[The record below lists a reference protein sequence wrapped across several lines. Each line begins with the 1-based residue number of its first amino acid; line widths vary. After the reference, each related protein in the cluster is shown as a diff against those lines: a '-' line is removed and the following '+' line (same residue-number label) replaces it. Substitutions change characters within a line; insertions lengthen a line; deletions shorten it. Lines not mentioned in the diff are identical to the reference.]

1 MKLRLISSLPEYI
14 REAEEIVRAF
24 SPYVV
29 VSDDAVDY
37 LELSAEKTDCVF
49 HGKISS
55 SFQPPVEVDYEE
67 EDYLLFKKLSK
78 RAYKNALYRYMV
90 SLTGLSL
97 PYGSLTGVRPT
108 KLLYEAEKSG
118 LGSSFLT
125 EEFFVSE
132 EKASLI
138 KSVVDNQRGIYSDAD
153 DIADVYVNIPFCPTR
168 CNYCSFISSEY
179 KRIEKRI
186 SEYRDAVVQEIR
198 SLRSIISARSYNIRS
213 VYVGGGTPS
222 VLPPD
227 ILDAILAELRG
238 LATEFTVECGRPDTI
253 TEALADVLVRN
264 GVTRCSVNPQSFF
277 DETLIKIGRKHT
289 IEDFYKAYDIL
300 NSRGLSVNIDLIAGL
315 TDETPDMFRHSLD
328 SAIALAP
335 DNITVHSL
343 SLKRGSRI
351 TEEGQE
357 KARFGAVSDM
367 LSYAHDVL
375 PRHGYAPY
383 YMYRQKNSADN
394 LENTGY
400 ALPGKQCVY
409 NIDIM
414 EEIAHVLSAGAG
426 GMSKRLERSSGK
438 ILRYSIPKGFEE
450 YLARIEEIIG
460 KKEEFFNGKQ

>member
-1 MKLRLISSLPEYI
+1 MKLRLISALPEYL

-29 VSDDAVDY
+29 VSDDASDY
-37 LELSAEKTDCVF
+37 IELSVTVTDSVF

-55 SFQPPVEVDYEE
+55 SFCPPVEVDYENT
-67 EDYLLFKKLSK
+67 DAFMFKKLSK
-78 RAYKNALYRYMV
+78 RAYKNALYRYIETV
-90 SLTGLSL
+90 TGLSL

-108 KLLYEAEKSG
+108 KLLYEAERSG
-118 LGSSFLT
+118 RDSSFLT
-125 EEFFVSE
+125 DEFFVSE

-138 KSVVDNQRGIYSDAD
+138 QSVVDNQRGIYSLDNN
-153 DIADVYVNIPFCPTR
+153 IADIYVNIPFCPTR

-186 SEYRDAVVQEIR
+186 SEYRDAVVSEIR
-198 SLRSIISARSYNIRS
+198 SLRTIASTRSYNIRS

-222 VLPPD
+222 VLPPH
-227 ILDAILAELRG
+227 ILDGILFELRG
-238 LATEFTVECGRPDTI
+238 LASEFTVECGRPDTI
-253 TEALADVLVRN
+253 TEELADVLVRN

-289 IEDFYKAYDIL
+289 IADFYKAYDIL
-300 NSRGLSVNIDLIAGL
+300 KSRGLSINIDLIAGL
-315 TDETPDMFRHSLD
+315 TDETPEMFRHSLD
-328 SAIALAP
+328 SAIELEP

-367 LSYAHDVL
+367 LSYAHTVL
-375 PRHGYAPY
+375 PEHGYAPY

-426 GMSKRLERSSGK
+426 GMSKRLDRASGK
-438 ILRYSIPKGFEE
+438 IVRYSTPKGFEE
-450 YLARIEEIIG
+450 YLTRIEEIIR
-460 KKEEFFNGKQ
+460 KKEEFFNGN